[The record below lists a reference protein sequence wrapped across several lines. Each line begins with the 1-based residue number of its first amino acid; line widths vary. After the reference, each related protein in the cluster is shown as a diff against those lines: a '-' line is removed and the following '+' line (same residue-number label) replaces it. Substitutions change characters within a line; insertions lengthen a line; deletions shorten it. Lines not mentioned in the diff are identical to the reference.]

1 MKPRTA
7 PELRR
12 LGCSTSIAIRGQ
24 TTVSPYPG
32 LPAKIAIPRASSP
45 LLLAP
50 GPGLCGEERQGTA
63 ETQSP

>member
-1 MKPRTA
+1 MGPRPPISPLLT
-7 PELRR
+7 R
-12 LGCSTSIAIRGQ
+12 LTVKNIRGQ